1 MAKEKETEKK
11 PSRLEAKAEKATAK
25 KEEINKKL
33 KEIKEKILEEK
44 DEKEKEKLRKERDL
58 LIEERD
64 AIIITDEKVVIPMA
78 KKAKKA
84 LISCIA
90 IVCVVALLCAY
101 VATGAAKH
109 GFISSLGWPQKTF
122 TGMVITDVDG
132 EKHNVKV
139 STYNYYFAVYYNN
152 LQQSQS
158 YLAQYG
164 AGDSSQVDFDKA
176 FAKQTTEDEDGKKI
190 TWAKKAEDEVLHNI
204 KDVYGYYYAA
214 VKANKGKEP
223 EITEDQ
229 KKELQETL
237 DGYKKSAKE
246 YGFTLSAYL
255 MAAMGD
261 GVDADTFT
269 HEATVSYIADN
280 YKQDYQKDLTNKEYT
295 EKELNDYLE
304 KNRDSLVSVDVKFF
318 EASNADDA
326 KAFVKA
332 LNDDGSN
339 FAELAVKYAEDD
351 DKATYKD
358 ELETT
363 YYNAT
368 RSTFSNLGAALATP
382 TDEKDDTDNEETK
395 NETPGLDWVFSKD
408 RKAGDKKV
416 YSTSV
421 VYILKPVNLSDAK
434 TVSVRHILIQPEK
447 KDENGETSTVNL
459 SEADKDQKKAAKE
472 KADSVLKEYNDGTK
486 SEDAFAALAK
496 KYSSDSNA
504 SDGGLYENVV
514 PNQMVSSFNAWCF
527 DSKRKAGDV
536 AIVETEYGYHVM
548 YFVSKNDKLVWQ
560 YTAQTALASESSTTK
575 FDEIEK
581 KVKVKKAY
589 PGAFYF
595 EIDTDIDR

>member
-1 MAKEKETEKK
+1 MIKKFLIATFLFILAACDNPNQLKEASSFFTPSKDLLLADYIAAADSMAVFSCESEPSFASHLKKDFDEFTEAMAFKEKQECRGICWDKQWVSYYVELYRNGT
-11 PSRLEAKAEKATAK
+11 PIDTTRIYATYSRQGY
-25 KEEINKKL
+25 NKN
-33 KEIKEKILEEK
+33 
-44 DEKEKEKLRKERDL
+44 
-58 LIEERD
+58 
-64 AIIITDEKVVIPMA
+64 
-78 KKAKKA
+78 
-84 LISCIA
+84 
-90 IVCVVALLCAY
+90 
-101 VATGAAKH
+101 G
-109 GFISSLGWPQKTF
+109 
-122 TGMVITDVDG
+122 
-132 EKHNVKV
+132 
-139 STYNYYFAVYYNN
+139 YNYYFAVYYNN